1 MNSKYRMIEVDAQNI
16 DDMVSELLEYKSHG
30 EMVSTVFNGRTIYSD
45 TVSLDGA
52 YLAIT
57 GKTKAEF
64 EAFKKAEEKKI
75 EERMSDPNH
84 PFHSLL
90 NTDNK

>member
-16 DDMVSELLEYKSHG
+16 DDMVAELLEYHSRG

-52 YLAIT
+52 Y
-57 GKTKAEF
+57 
-64 EAFKKAEEKKI
+64 
-75 EERMSDPNH
+75 P
-84 PFHSLL
+84 
-90 NTDNK
+90 